1 MAQIIPIGAIPIAAL
16 IAEAQRKGV
25 SSRYMRCM
33 TTASFLV
40 TAILAFFRLLRCAI
54 CMPQTRIAVHCRDRV
69 NITWAAV
76 KSAVR
81 VRASPERD
89 MRPRTS
95 VSPD

>member
-1 MAQIIPIGAIPIAAL
+1 MI
-16 IAEAQRKGV
+16 
-25 SSRYMRCM
+25 
-33 TTASFLV
+33 TASFLA

-54 CMPQTRIAVHCRDRV
+54 RIPHARIAVHCRDRV
-69 NITWAAV
+69 SITWAAV

-81 VRASPERD
+81 VKASPERD